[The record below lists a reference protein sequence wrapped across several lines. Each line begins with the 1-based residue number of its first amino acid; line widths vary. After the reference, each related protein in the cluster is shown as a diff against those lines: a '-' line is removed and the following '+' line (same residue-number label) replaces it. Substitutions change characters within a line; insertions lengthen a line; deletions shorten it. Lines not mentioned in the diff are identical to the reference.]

1 MPLQSTF
8 VEIAAILALA
18 ALLGALGQKLRQP
31 LIIMFMAAGILAGPA
46 GLGFIA
52 SHGSI
57 ELLAQIGIALLLFI
71 VGLNLDIHLIR
82 TTGPVALATG
92 LGQIIFTSLF
102 GFLIALAFGLN
113 TLSAVYVAVALTF
126 SSTIIVVK
134 LLSDKNELD
143 SLHGQ
148 IAIGFLIVQDIA
160 AIIALVVLTTLGA
173 RTSAAAS
180 PLASVLII
188 AGKFLGFLGLV
199 VLLSW
204 KVIPRLTRR
213 LAASQEML
221 TLFAVA
227 WAVILGAGSELLGFS
242 KEIGAFL
249 AGVSLASTEYREAL
263 AARLVGLRDFLLLFF
278 FIDLGARLDLTLI
291 GSQALPAVVF
301 SLFVLV
307 GNPLIVMAIMGRMG
321 YRRRTGFLAGLTVA
335 QISEFSLIVAAMGLG
350 LGHIGGPTM
359 GLITLVGV
367 VTIFVSTYMILFSGP
382 LYAVFSRYL
391 AVFERRIPHRESE
404 SDSLREAEAFDVILV
419 GLGRYGSGL
428 AENLLQ
434 RGRTVLGIDFDPE
447 TLHKWR
453 QRGMSVLFGDMT
465 DPEIC
470 GQLPL
475 AKARWIVGTTRVR
488 ELNLLMLQKLRK
500 CGYPGRVALTA
511 SNQEEAGEFD
521 QAGADIVFRPYADAA
536 EQAVDDLSD
545 AMDMLP
551 EQIDWPVS
559 FREVRIPAGAA
570 AAGRVVRDIL
580 LRDHTGVSI
589 LAVSR
594 SGRTHYDPGPGF
606 QVFPGDRLVVV
617 GTAEQLQRAETFL
630 TLPPEEEAAGA
641 SERFVIAELDVFPGE
656 QVAER
661 TLAELSF
668 RQNYGV
674 TVIGIRRGDRRI
686 LTPGPDERLVAGDRL
701 VVIGSAGAVAN
712 LCRGKLNEELRPHG
726 DFCAIRR
733 GGEGEE
739 EA

>member
-1 MPLQSTF
+1 MQLPSTF

-46 GLGFIA
+46 GLGVIA

-57 ELLAQIGIALLLFI
+57 ELLAHIGIALLLFI
-71 VGLNLDIHLIR
+71 VGLNLDIQLVR
-82 TTGPVALATG
+82 TIGPVALATG
-92 LGQIIFTSLF
+92 LGQIVFTSIF
-102 GFLIALAFGLN
+102 GFLIAMAFAMPF
-113 TLSAVYVAVALTF
+113 LSALYVAVALTF
-126 SSTIIVVK
+126 SSTIIIVK

-148 IAIGFLIVQDIA
+148 IAIGFLIIQDIA

-173 RTSAAAS
+173 RAGAGGM
-180 PLASVLII
+180 PLLSVLAI
-188 AGKFLGFLGLV
+188 AGKFLAFVCLV
-199 VLLSW
+199 VLLAW
-204 KVIPRLTRR
+204 KVIPALARR

-227 WAVILGAGSELLGFS
+227 WAVILGASGELLGFS

-249 AGVSLASTEYREAL
+249 AGISLASTEYREAL
-263 AARLVGLRDFLLLFF
+263 SSRLVGLRDFLLLFF
-278 FIDLGARLDLTLI
+278 FIDLGARLDLSLI
-291 GSQALPAVVF
+291 GSQALPAVAF
-301 SLFVLV
+301 SVFVLV
-307 GNPLIVMAIMGRMG
+307 GNPLIVMAVMGRMG

-335 QISEFSLIVAAMGLG
+335 QISEFSLIVAAMGLS
-350 LGHIGGPTM
+350 LGHIDAGAM

-367 VTIFVSTYMILFSGP
+367 VTIFVSTYMILYSGP
-382 LYAVFSRYL
+382 LYARLAPYL
-391 AVFERRIPHRESE
+391 GFFERRIPHRESE
-404 SDSLREAEAFDVILV
+404 IDSPSDAGVIDVMLM

-434 RGRTVLGIDFDPE
+434 RGRTVLGIDFDPDA
-447 TLHKWR
+447 LHYWR
-453 QRGMSVLFGDMT
+453 RRGLPVLFGDMT

-470 GQLPL
+470 SELPL
-475 AKARWIVGTTRVR
+475 GRARWVVGTTRIR
-488 ELNLLMLQKLRK
+488 ELNLMLMEKLKR
-500 CGYPGRVALTA
+500 CGYQGRVALTA
-511 SNQEEAGEFD
+511 ANQEDAVAFD
-521 QAGADIVFRPYADAA
+521 AAGAHIVFRPYADAA

-551 EQIDWPVS
+551 EAVDWPVS
-559 FREVRIPAGAA
+559 FREVRIPTGAA
-570 AAGRVVRDIL
+570 AAGRAVRDIL
-580 LRDHTGVSI
+580 LRAETGVSI

-594 SGRTHYDPGPGF
+594 AGRAHYDPGPGF

-617 GTAEQLQRAETFL
+617 GTDEQLRRAEAFL
-630 TLPPEEEAAGA
+630 TLPPEGEGPGG

-656 QVAER
+656 QVTGR

-674 TVIGIRRGDRRI
+674 TVIGIRRGERRI
-686 LTPGPDERLVAGDRL
+686 MTPGPDERLAAGDRL
-701 VVIGSAGAVAN
+701 VVIGSAGAVAG
-712 LCRGKLNEELRPHG
+712 LCRGKLNEELRPRG

-739 EA
+739 DA